1 MDLTTSR
8 RIKDLLRSLS
18 FSPLIVCLLKK
29 SKVCLLKKSLYGLKQ
44 SLRQLNKIFNDFLMR
59 IGFLRSS
66 YDSCVY
72 MLRKEEQCI
81 IFLLLYV
88 DYILIDSSNKDEI
101 SILKK
106 RLSSEFKMKDLG
118 TTMRILKMDIV
129 RD

>member
-1 MDLTTSR
+1 
-8 RIKDLLRSLS
+8 
-18 FSPLIVCLLKK
+18 
-29 SKVCLLKKSLYGLKQ
+29 
-44 SLRQLNKIFNDFLMR
+44 
-59 IGFLRSS
+59 
-66 YDSCVY
+66 